1 MLKLDFGG
9 CGWKRPPAP
18 AFPSKKPRKSRLSRR
33 LMFDAAPP
41 SGRVRLLIASDG
53 AAAFRAVFLPVATG
67 CKGLSAP
74 VAEPCAL
81 PVNVGVKCL
90 VGGQNRPPEVLAQQR
105 IGNRLHA
112 HAALAVVQRQA
123 VAAIIVGAQHP
134 DQPVAECTFGGRQAL
149 DLIQPSSP
157 PSPLHS

>member
-1 MLKLDFGG
+1 METATRTRFA
-9 CGWKRPPAP
+9 R
-18 AFPSKKPRKSRLSRR
+18 KKPWKSRLSRR

-41 SGRVRLLIASDG
+41 SGGVCLLFAPDG

-67 CKGLSAP
+67 CKGLSAS

-81 PVNVGVKCL
+81 PVNIGAEYL

-112 HAALAVVQRQA
+112 HAAFAIVQRKT
-123 VAAIIVGAQHP
+123 VAAIIVG
-134 DQPVAECTFGGRQAL
+134 DQPVAACPLGGRQAL

-157 PSPLHS
+157 LSPSHS

>member
-1 MLKLDFGG
+1 MLEMDFDR
-9 CGWKRPPAP
+9 CRWKRPPAP

-41 SGRVRLLIASDG
+41 SGRVRLLLASDG
-53 AAAFRAVFLPVATG
+53 APAFRAVLLPVATG
-67 CKGLSAP
+67 CKGLSAS

-81 PVNVGVKCL
+81 PVNVGIECL
-90 VGGQNRPPEVLAQQR
+90 VGGQNRPPEILAQQR

-112 HAALAVVQRQA
+112 HAAFAIVQRQA
-123 VAAIIVGAQHP
+123 VAAIIVGAQPP
-134 DQPVAECTFGGRQAL
+134 DQPVAACPLGGRHAL

-157 PSPLHS
+157 LSPSHS

>member
-1 MLKLDFGG
+1 METVTHPRFT
-9 CGWKRPPAP
+9 R
-18 AFPSKKPRKSRLSRR
+18 KKPWKSRLSRR

-41 SGRVRLLIASDG
+41 SGRVRLLLASDG
-53 AAAFRAVFLPVATG
+53 AAAFRAVFLPVAAG
-67 CKGLSAP
+67 CKGLSAS

-90 VGGQNRPPEVLAQQR
+90 VGGQNRPPKVLTQQR

-123 VAAIIVGAQHP
+123 VAAIIIGAQPP
-134 DQPVAECTFGGRQAL
+134 DQPVAACPLGGRQAL
-149 DLIQPSSP
+149 DLIQLSSP
-157 PSPLHS
+157 PSPSHS

>member
-1 MLKLDFGG
+1 MLKVDFGG
-9 CGWKRPPAP
+9 GEWKRPPTP
-18 AFPSKKPRKSRLSRR
+18 ALLSQKPWNSRPSRR

-112 HAALAVVQRQA
+112 HAALAVVQRQT
-123 VAAIIVGAQHP
+123 VVTVVVGAQPP
-134 DQPVAECTFGGRQAL
+134 D
-149 DLIQPSSP
+149 
-157 PSPLHS
+157 

>member
-1 MLKLDFGG
+1 MLEMDFDR
-9 CGWKRPPAP
+9 CRWKRPPAP

-41 SGRVRLLIASDG
+41 SGRVRLLLAPDG
-53 AAAFRAVFLPVATG
+53 APAFRAVFLPVATG
-67 CKGLSAP
+67 CKGLSAS

-90 VGGQNRPPEVLAQQR
+90 VGGQNRPPEILAQQR

-123 VAAIIVGAQHP
+123 VAAIIVGAQPP
-134 DQPVAECTFGGRQAL
+134 DQPVAACPLSGRQAL
-149 DLIQPSSP
+149 DLIQPF
-157 PSPLHS
+157 SPLSPSHS

>member
-1 MLKLDFGG
+1 METVTHPRFT
-9 CGWKRPPAP
+9 R
-18 AFPSKKPRKSRLSRR
+18 KKPWKSRIYRR

-41 SGRVRLLIASDG
+41 SGRVRLLLASDG

-67 CKGLSAP
+67 CKGLFTPFAG
-74 VAEPCAL
+74 PCTL
-81 PVNVGVKCL
+81 PVNIGAKYL

-112 HAALAVVQRQA
+112 HAALAIVQRQT
-123 VAAIIVGAQHP
+123 VTTVVVGAQPP
-134 DQPVAECTFGGRQAL
+134 DQPVAACPLGGRQAL

-157 PSPLHS
+157 LSQSHS

>member
-1 MLKLDFGG
+1 MLEMDFDR
-9 CGWKRPPAP
+9 CRWKRPLAP

-41 SGRVRLLIASDG
+41 SGRVRLLLASDG

-67 CKGLSAP
+67 CKGLSAS

-112 HAALAVVQRQA
+112 HAAFAIVQRQT
-123 VAAIIVGAQHP
+123 VATVVVGAQPP
-134 DQPVAECTFGGRQAL
+134 DQPVTACPLGGRQAL
-149 DLIQPSSP
+149 DFIRPSSP
-157 PSPLHS
+157 LSPSHS

>member
-1 MLKLDFGG
+1 MLEMDFDR
-9 CGWKRPPAP
+9 CRWKRPPAP
-18 AFPSKKPRKSRLSRR
+18 TFPSKKPRKSRLSRR

-41 SGRVRLLIASDG
+41 SGRVRLLLASNG

-67 CKGLSAP
+67 CKGLSTP

-105 IGNRLHA
+105 IGNHLHA
-112 HAALAVVQRQA
+112 HAALAIVQRKT
-123 VAAIIVGAQHP
+123 VATIIVGAQPP
-134 DQPVAECTFGGRQAL
+134 DQPVAACPLGGCQAL

-157 PSPLHS
+157 PSPSHS

>member
-1 MLKLDFGG
+1 MLEMDFGG
-9 CGWKRPPAP
+9 GEWKRPPTP

-41 SGRVRLLIASDG
+41 SGRVRLLLASDG

-67 CKGLSAP
+67 CKGLSTP

-81 PVNVGVKCL
+81 PVNIGAEYL

-112 HAALAVVQRQA
+112 HAALAIVQRQT
-123 VAAIIVGAQHP
+123 VATVVVGAQPP
-134 DQPVAECTFGGRQAL
+134 DQPVTACPLGGRQAL
-149 DLIQPSSP
+149 DLIQLSSP
-157 PSPLHS
+157 PSPSHN